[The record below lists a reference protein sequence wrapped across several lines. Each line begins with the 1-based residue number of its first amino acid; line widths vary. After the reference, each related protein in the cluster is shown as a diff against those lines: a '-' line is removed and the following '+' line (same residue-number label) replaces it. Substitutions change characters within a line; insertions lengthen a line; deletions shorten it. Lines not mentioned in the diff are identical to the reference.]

1 MMMIIIKIMIVIKV
15 MIIIVIII
23 MIAILLMLVI
33 DVGIWSWVLVHL
45 CPGFLFIFLKFSFF
59 GLLEG
64 SGGGGVKG
72 QKLPKMKN
80 NNYIC
85 HMPYLKN
92 SIAYNHDFWYTC
104 VKWRYLQSCCCCFF
118 FMSFIFIFWAVR
130 GVKRQKIAQNEKVT
144 VTSVT
149 CHIPGTV

>member
-104 VKWRYLQSCCCCFF
+104 VKWRYLQSCCFFF

>member
-33 DVGIWSWVLVHL
+33 DVGIWWWVLVHL

-104 VKWRYLQSCCCCFF
+104 VKWRYLQSCCCFFF